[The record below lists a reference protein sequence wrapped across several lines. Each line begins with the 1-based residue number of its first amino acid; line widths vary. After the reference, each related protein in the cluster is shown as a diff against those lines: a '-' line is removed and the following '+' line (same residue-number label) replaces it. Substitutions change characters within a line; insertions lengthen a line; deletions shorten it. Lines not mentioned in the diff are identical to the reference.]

1 MEDDT
6 DGGDVGLEN
15 PATLRR
21 ITRWAQD
28 EHPWKISRKIAKN
41 EKKTQK
47 LVKTPKGRTWHCR
60 ASALSCL
67 GFFLEALH
75 PQRR

>member
-1 MEDDT
+1 MPSLEMGMEDHT

-28 EHPWKISRKIAKN
+28 EHPWKITRKMAKN
-41 EKKTQK
+41 EKKST
-47 LVKTPKGRTWHCR
+47 KTSENPKRKDM
-60 ASALSCL
+60 AL
-67 GFFLEALH
+67 
-75 PQRR
+75 